1 MTAYVTTPDHLL
13 TLKDMMA
20 RTRRSRA
27 SIYRDIDRGLPPRP
41 LGQRGHAARWEQ
53 RDFDTYVQKLRELRA

>member
-1 MTAYVTTPDHLL
+1 MSAYVTTPDQLL
-13 TLKDMMA
+13 TLKDMMT

-27 SIYRDIDRGLPPRP
+27 SIYRDIDRGLLPRP

-53 RDFDTYVQKLRELRA
+53 RDYDSYVEKLRQLRA